1 MPRLKWKFTA
11 LYHICSW
18 CVLFFCILMWRAR
31 NHGEHEGP
39 LTNLEVVLVGL
50 PYVALYYLHAYWLM
64 PHYRFQQRKTTYIL
78 LVILMLLIVATV
90 AGIVLRMYS
99 LAPPGVSYFQSVTK
113 RFFPGL
119 FILMA
124 SASEGAFRENFRL
137 EKLRKLKETEHLRTE
152 LTFLRTQVNPHF
164 MLNVLNSMVLLAR
177 KKSDLLEP
185 VLLELAR
192 LMNYMLYDAN
202 NERICLEDE
211 IGYLR
216 AYIDLQMLR
225 FGGDVKVRFDA
236 PERTNGSSIEPM
248 LLIPLVENA
257 FKHGIGLVNEP
268 VILIDIRT
276 EGEERLKMTVK
287 NKYNAMVR
295 EQEHRPSG
303 IGLSNLT
310 KRLELIYPGRFELSR
325 MDSLHVDA
333 LEQENWYVITLN
345 IPLQ

>member
-1 MPRLKWKFTA
+1 MLKLKGKYTA

-18 CVLFFCILMWRAR
+18 GVLFACIFLLRSW
-31 NHGEHEGP
+31 NHADHP
-39 LTNLEVVLVGL
+39 LTNIEVVLVGL
-50 PYVALYYLHAYWLM
+50 PYIALFYLHAYWLM
-64 PHYRFQQRKTTYIL
+64 PAYLFRRKKRAYAIGVVVL
-78 LVILMLLIVATV
+78 LSVVVAV
-90 AGIVLRMYS
+90 GGAVLR
-99 LAPPGVSYFQSVTK
+99 LKGVPRQGGYLQSVV
-113 RFFPGL
+113 RRLSPGL
-119 FILMA
+119 FILLA
-124 SASEGAFRENFRL
+124 SASIGAFRENFLL
-137 EKLRKLKETEHLRTE
+137 EKRRKAKETEHLRTE
-152 LTFLRTQVNPHF
+152 LAFLRTQVNPHF

-216 AYIDLQMLR
+216 AYIDLQLLR
-225 FGGDVKVRFDA
+225 FGSDVKVRFDA
-236 PERTNGSSIEPM
+236 PERTDGSSIEPM

-257 FKHGIGLVNEP
+257 FKHGIGLVKEP

-295 EQEHRPSG
+295 EQEHRSSG

-310 KRLELIYPGRFELSR
+310 KRLELIYPGRFELNR
-325 MDSLHVDA
+325 VDSLHPDA